1 MEVLCPNTDLK
12 LNLLRSVLK
21 KNRLVMLDSWYEAEY
36 LRTNKKKQKKKQKKK
51 AKPSVFHING
61 TVRSLS
67 KFKVIRHLKFLLYAS
82 NE

>member
-36 LRTNKKKQKKKQKKK
+36 LRTNKKKKKK

>member
-21 KNRLVMLDSWYEAEY
+21 KNRLVVLDSWYEAEY
-36 LRTNKKKQKKKQKKK
+36 LRTNKKKV
-51 AKPSVFHING
+51 KPSVFNING
-61 TVRSLS
+61 TARSLS